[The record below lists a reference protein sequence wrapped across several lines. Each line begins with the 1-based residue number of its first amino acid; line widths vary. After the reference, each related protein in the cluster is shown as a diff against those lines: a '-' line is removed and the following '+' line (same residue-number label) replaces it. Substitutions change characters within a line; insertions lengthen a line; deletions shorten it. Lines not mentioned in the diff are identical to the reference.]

1 MTKITLNADKR
12 KMIADIFQNHF
23 EQQPSKAKIDFESA
37 KQNFDSM
44 VDNVHQLANT
54 VVRHHQPQE
63 DLDTIKAMELK
74 YGNSGGVWNT
84 DACFNFIKP
93 TIEVNQRGEEYTNKN
108 ELNVSFELTPSVQEY
123 SGTAFAYAYYHDEL
137 KAKGFNPNYHLQW
150 GNEKKN
156 PRYYEEESRIDSYLG
171 INRRSENDN
180 STYNPHNDW
189 KNKYQLEVI
198 GSSYCSSR
206 EFKVDDTTHKVFET
220 FKIAQSKLC
229 QTHETFFN
237 YINDKMSKLRLGL
250 KSYKTFDQAK
260 ELADKLGVVLND
272 SMLEGT
278 SSMALSVFSPTNLAD
293 MLKDSE
299 EDNAKELIKQA
310 FLQAKMQRE
319 SVN

>member
-23 EQQPSKAKIDFESA
+23 EQQPSKAKIDFENA

-63 DLDTIKAMELK
+63 DVDTIKAMELK
-74 YGNSGGVWNT
+74 YGSAGGSWNT
-84 DACFNFIKP
+84 DACFNFYNP
-93 TIEVNQRGEEYTNKN
+93 TTKVNERGEEYTSQ
-108 ELNVSFELTPSVQEY
+108 EDIHVSFELNAHTQEHC
-123 SGTAFAYAYYHDEL
+123 SNAFAYAYYHDEL
-137 KAKGFNPNYHLQW
+137 KAKGFNPNFALQW
-150 GNEKKN
+150 GNERKN
-156 PRYYEEESRIDSYLG
+156 PRFYEEESKIDSYLG
-171 INRRSENDN
+171 INRRSENAN
-180 STYNPHNDW
+180 STYNPYNDW
-189 KNKYQLEVI
+189 KNKYKLEVI
-198 GSSYCSSR
+198 GSSYCNSR
-206 EFKVDDTTHKVFET
+206 QFKVDDTTHQVFQT

-229 QTHETFFN
+229 QTHEAFFN

-260 ELADKLGVVLND
+260 ELADKLGIVLND

-278 SSMALSVFSPTNLAD
+278 SSMALSVFSPSNLAD
-293 MLKDSE
+293 MLKDNE

-310 FLQAKMQRE
+310 FLQAKQQRQ
-319 SVN
+319 SVQ

>member
-23 EQQPSKAKIDFESA
+23 EQQPSKAKIDFENS

-74 YGNSGGVWNT
+74 YGNAGGIWNT
-84 DACFNFIKP
+84 DACFYFINP
-93 TIEVNQRGEEYTNKN
+93 TTEINERGEEYTNQN
-108 ELNVSFELTPSVQEY
+108 DLHVNFELTATTKEHSNN
-123 SGTAFAYAYYHDEL
+123 AFSHAYYHDEL
-137 KAKGFNPNYHLQW
+137 KAKGFNPNFALQW

-156 PRYYEEESRIDSYLG
+156 PRYYEEESKIDSYLG
-171 INRRSENDN
+171 INKRDSNDN
-180 STYNPHNDW
+180 SNYNPYNEW
-189 KNKYQLEVI
+189 KNKYELEVI
-198 GSSYCSSR
+198 GTQYCNSR
-206 EFKVDDTTHKVFET
+206 QFKVDDTTYKVFET

-237 YINDKMSKLRLGL
+237 YINDKMSKLKLGL

-260 ELADKLGVVLND
+260 ELADNLGVVLND
-272 SMLEGT
+272 SMLDGT
-278 SSMALSVFSPTNLAD
+278 SGTSLSIYSPSNLAD

-310 FLQAKMQRE
+310 FLQARVQQE

>member
-1 MTKITLNADKR
+1 
-12 KMIADIFQNHF
+12 
-23 EQQPSKAKIDFESA
+23 
-37 KQNFDSM
+37 
-44 VDNVHQLANT
+44 
-54 VVRHHQPQE
+54 
-63 DLDTIKAMELK
+63 
-74 YGNSGGVWNT
+74 
-84 DACFNFIKP
+84 
-93 TIEVNQRGEEYTNKN
+93 
-108 ELNVSFELTPSVQEY
+108 
-123 SGTAFAYAYYHDEL
+123 L
-137 KAKGFNPNYHLQW
+137 KAKGFNPNFHFQW

-180 STYNPHNDW
+180 STYNPYNDW

-198 GSSYCSSR
+198 GSQYCSSR
-206 EFKVDDTTHKVFET
+206 QFKVDDTTHKVFET

-272 SMLEGT
+272 SMIEGT

-310 FLQAKMQRE
+310 FLQAKVQRE